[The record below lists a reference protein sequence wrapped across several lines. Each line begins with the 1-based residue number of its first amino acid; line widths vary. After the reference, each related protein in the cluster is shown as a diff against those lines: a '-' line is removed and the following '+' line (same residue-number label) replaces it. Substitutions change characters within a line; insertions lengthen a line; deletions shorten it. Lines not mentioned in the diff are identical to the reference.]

1 MLDVLL
7 LHGAKFS
14 SQTWHSLISKANPD
28 MNTLSMLAA
37 AGCRVVAID
46 LPGTSTVTV
55 VSGSLVIMLIAASRF
70 HVSVIF
76 IVLLCALP
84 R

>member
-28 MNTLSMLAA
+28 LNTLSMLAA

-55 VSGSLVIMLIAASRF
+55 VRLAAS
-70 HVSVIF
+70 
-76 IVLLCALP
+76 
-84 R
+84 